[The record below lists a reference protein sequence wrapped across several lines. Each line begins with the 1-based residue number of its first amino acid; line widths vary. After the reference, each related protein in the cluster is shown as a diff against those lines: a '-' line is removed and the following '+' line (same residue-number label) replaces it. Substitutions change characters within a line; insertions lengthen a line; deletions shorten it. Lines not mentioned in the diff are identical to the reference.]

1 MATTTPQPPRA
12 PQPPLPPAPPRPS
25 SNALPIVLLVLGLI
39 VLLSGM
45 AIWGG
50 LHFLASNVKVQV
62 NQGVNSKE
70 VTVKTPFGNL
80 EVNKKAQV
88 SESSVGL
95 PIYPEARPA
104 QNDHSAV
111 VNLDLPGKT
120 KLRIVAGK
128 FETDDPLEKVRDF
141 YQNRLTAEDGPFTR
155 EARIDSDHHDLDDK
169 DTGNFTGTDESG
181 KTVFKLKQKGDERI
195 VALEKTSDGT
205 RIELVRV
212 SKSTEEPN

>member
-1 MATTTPQPPRA
+1 MATTAPQPPRA
-12 PQPPLPPAPPRPS
+12 PQPPAPPSPPRPS

-39 VLLSGM
+39 VLLSGI

-50 LHFLASNVKVQV
+50 LHFLARNVKVQV

-70 VTVKTPFGNL
+70 VTVKTPFGAL
-80 EVNKKAQV
+80 EVNKKAEV
-88 SESSVGL
+88 TEASLGL
-95 PIYPEARPA
+95 PIYPQAKAA
-104 QNDHSAV
+104 QDDHSATV
-111 VNLDLPGKT
+111 SLGLPGKT

-128 FETDDPLEKVRDF
+128 FETGDSLEKVRDF
-141 YQNRLTAEDGPFTR
+141 YQNRLTAQDGPFTK

-169 DTGNFTGTDESG
+169 DTGNFMGVDEDG
-181 KTVFKLKQKGDERI
+181 KTVFKLKQKGEERV
-195 VALEKTSDGT
+195 VALKEESGKT